1 MNLVQGVGKLA
12 ERWAYSIGDYL
23 VSLPALQALR
33 AAYPAAELVLL
44 GGRLAGR
51 GRPRCGHREHRLT
64 LPRGM
69 TGPCPCRQLRDRWV
83 CPVWVDTA
91 VVTRPAF

>member
-12 ERWAYSIGDYL
+12 ERAYSIGDYL

-44 GGRLAGR
+44 GADWQVGAVR
-51 GRPRCGHREHRLT
+51 GAAIES
-64 LPRGM
+64 
-69 TGPCPCRQLRDRWV
+69 TG
-83 CPVWVDTA
+83 
-91 VVTRPAF
+91 

>member
-23 VSLPALQALR
+23 VSMPALQALR

-44 GGRLAGR
+44 GADWQVGAVR
-51 GRPRCGHREHRLT
+51 GAAIES
-64 LPRGM
+64 
-69 TGPCPCRQLRDRWV
+69 TG
-83 CPVWVDTA
+83 
-91 VVTRPAF
+91 